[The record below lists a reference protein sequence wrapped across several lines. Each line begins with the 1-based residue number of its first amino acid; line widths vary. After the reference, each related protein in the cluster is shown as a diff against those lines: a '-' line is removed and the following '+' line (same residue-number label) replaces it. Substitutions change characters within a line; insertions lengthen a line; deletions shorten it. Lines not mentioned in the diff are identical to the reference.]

1 MRQPV
6 QAVVLAWNTRYLWL
20 VHRHRSRILAL
31 WPTSSAASPGRRG
44 RRVPMKGQL
53 SPGGTNIIFGV
64 FLNGRGQIELR
75 NPVRD
80 TPARDK

>member
-1 MRQPV
+1 
-6 QAVVLAWNTRYLWL
+6 
-20 VHRHRSRILAL
+20 
-31 WPTSSAASPGRRG
+31 
-44 RRVPMKGQL
+44 MKGQL